1 MNNKIEKVK
10 NDIEMVLKNS
20 NAHKNKHIDY
30 ILYDPNNN
38 DTYVLASDS
47 NGEAIEFTPFTKGYS
62 GGYHYIQEWEYNLD
76 YYFLDYLEE
85 GKKIGYMTDEIH
97 SYIWNSID
105 ELYPEDID
113 CFNGVQV
120 YLQYCVDN
128 GITKEYLDEKNDYD
142 TIDIMQHF
150 EGLTIND
157 SMRYKGFFIIA
168 KDIDHNDH
176 QKRVVNIYN
185 DTFGS
190 EKIESVSLKDIGL
203 KRHIKEYI
211 DEHYNDRT
219 AITDEKAY
227 CIFLL
232 SNEFL
237 REIFE
242 MYSDIEDG
250 DDNEVNYNFC
260 KVVVDE
266 FFETECYKNDR
277 KNLDINLQK
286 WIKENYISMES
297 KYLKFTKIKIEK
309 PDEISIIKTNEIHYY
324 RFDWD
329 CPAEDYNTVYLALN
343 GKVSKN
349 PDLCLFATSG
359 CGMEWKKYHN
369 QSFYEISE
377 NQFRDNATQ
386 KNIVFFY
393 DKDERYN
400 DLLAYPNEFQK
411 EIDEQLLRFGHKLR
425 NKIKLE
431 DRTGDFNHIYGIK
444 KMMKKLRKRITK
456 ER

>member
-1 MNNKIEKVK
+1 
-10 NDIEMVLKNS
+10 
-20 NAHKNKHIDY
+20 
-30 ILYDPNNN
+30 
-38 DTYVLASDS
+38 
-47 NGEAIEFTPFTKGYS
+47 
-62 GGYHYIQEWEYNLD
+62 
-76 YYFLDYLEE
+76 
-85 GKKIGYMTDEIH
+85 MTI
-97 SYIWNSID
+97 
-105 ELYPEDID
+105 
-113 CFNGVQV
+113 
-120 YLQYCVDN
+120 
-128 GITKEYLDEKNDYD
+128 K
-142 TIDIMQHF
+142 
-150 EGLTIND
+150 
-157 SMRYKGFFIIA
+157 
-168 KDIDHNDH
+168 
-176 QKRVVNIYN
+176 KRVVNIYN

-309 PDEISIIKTNEIHYY
+309 PDEISIIKTNKIHYY

-411 EIDEQLLRFGHKLR
+411 EIDEQLLRFGHKLC
-425 NKIKLE
+425 NKIKSE

-444 KMMKKLRKRITK
+444 KMMKKLRKRINK